1 MKTVVQAALHV
12 GFVTMLFILG
22 VLPVVLVAQQQSAVS
37 GKVMDEKE
45 RVPVA
50 GVTVRNTGR
59 PGVATSTNQEGIYRI
74 TAQRGDTLLFSAVG
88 FIDKSVVV
96 DGETVNVLIRP
107 QDQHLEEVIVVGYG
121 TTTRENI
128 TTSVAKINA
137 KDVPKAANSSVA
149 QLAFGRAPGV
159 QAVQQSAEPG
169 GNITLSIRGRGAPL
183 IVIDGVVMPYAGL
196 EPGNGGIANEL
207 NGVRRG
213 GFAGLNPDDIESM
226 EFLKDASA
234 AIYGVNASNGVVLIT
249 TKKGRTGRASV
260 SYEGSHSFVTN
271 QKYLEPLTAT
281 KYMEYYNQLALDK
294 YLFDNGMVPYGTVT
308 QGTFTPKFSQTE
320 IQNAGSGTDWLD
332 LVLRNGSVDNHN
344 VNISG
349 GTEMMNYYVSG
360 GYFDQNGTV
369 QNSGMSRYTGRVNLD
384 FHFTKWLKVNTNING
399 SRADYLNSTAGW
411 QTGNS
416 GTQGFGSLQA
426 AIAYPRY
433 IPVYDETGNYSLFQV
448 TGNPV
453 SLLDIKDNTLF
464 NSLNASLSADF
475 NIVGEKL
482 KARVLYGNVY
492 ESSERDFFV
501 PSTTFY
507 FQLYRSRGSLNQ
519 ATRQLQT
526 MEATVMY
533 QEKLWDNNLN
543 IDFVGGIGQYETGSR
558 GFGAASADMQDGIN
572 TDNLFAGTGDVR
584 VSSYHNRDRKRS
596 YFGRASID
604 ILDRYLVQLTGRYD
618 GYSQFFPANKYAF
631 FPSASAGWKLSNE
644 SFLKNVRFLDLLK
657 LRGSIGITG
666 EASGFAYASYG
677 PENTLVSFN
686 SGATQT
692 IPYTLTQLDHPDLRW
707 PKTINKNL
715 GLDFAVLNNRISGSF
730 DVFRDDI
737 TRLISN
743 APTAALSFFA
753 TEPVNGAHRVR
764 KGWEGNINASI
775 ISSENFKWNTVLNL
789 SHITFEHKERF
800 PFEVVPQGAEVND
813 PVNSIYVF
821 RTNGLIQPGE
831 TLSDA
836 QKTLPARGQL
846 PGSPR
851 IVDLN
856 GDNALTA
863 LDIVRYD
870 ANPQLILGFGSS
882 FTYKAFDANIFF
894 YGNRGAYGF
903 NFLRTWANPQN
914 IISGNQSG
922 IAEIGD
928 VWTTTNPNGTIPG
941 IAFDQGAL
949 GLPAGLDVDL
959 QKRDFIRCRNIGLG
973 YTFNHSTLNKYVR
986 NLRVFIDIQ
995 NPFIITNYKIADPE
1009 VQAAEVKGGPAPYPM
1024 ATTTSI
1030 GLRAGF

>member
-1 MKTVVQAALHV
+1 METIVQAARHV
-12 GFVTMLFILG
+12 VFFSMLFISG
-22 VLPVVLVAQQQSAVS
+22 VLPTASVAHQQSVVS

-45 RVPVA
+45 SAPVA
-50 GVTVRNTGR
+50 GVTVTNIGR
-59 PGVATSTNQEGIYRI
+59 PGVATSTNREGNYRI
-74 TAQRGDTLLFSAVG
+74 MAQRGDTLLFSAVG

-96 DGETVNVLIRP
+96 NSETVDVSI
-107 QDQHLEEVIVVGYG
+107 QQKDQHLEEVIVVGYG

-137 KDVPKAANSSVA
+137 KDVPKAGSSSVA
-149 QLAFGRAPGV
+149 QLVFGRAPGV

-213 GFAGLNPDDIESM
+213 GFAGLNPEDIESM

-249 TKKGRTGRASV
+249 TKKGKTGRTSV
-260 SYEGSHSFVTN
+260 NYDGSHSFVTN
-271 QKYLEPLTAT
+271 QKYLEPLTASD
-281 KYMEYYNQLALDK
+281 YMTHYNRLALDK
-294 YLFDNGMVPYGTVT
+294 YLFDNEMVPYGTVT
-308 QGTFTPKFSQTE
+308 PGTFAPKFSQTE
-320 IQNAGSGTDWLD
+320 IQNAGSGTDWLG

-360 GYFDQNGTV
+360 GYFDQKGTV

-384 FHFTKWLKVNTNING
+384 FHFTKWLKVNANING

-433 IPVYDETGNYSLFQV
+433 VPVYDESGKYSLFQV

-453 SLLDIKDNTLF
+453 SLLDIKDQTLF
-464 NSLNASLSADF
+464 NSLNTSLSADF
-475 NIVGEKL
+475 NIVGDKL
-482 KARVLYGNVY
+482 KARVLYGNIY

-501 PSTTFY
+501 PSTAFY

-526 MEATVMY
+526 VEATVMY
-533 QEKLWDNNLN
+533 QEKFWDDNFN
-543 IDFVGGIGQYETGSR
+543 IDLVGGIGQYETRSR
-558 GFGAASADMQDGIN
+558 GFGSASADMQDGIN
-572 TDNLFAGTGDVR
+572 TDNLFAGTGAVT
-584 VSSYHNRDRKRS
+584 VMSYHNRDRKRS
-596 YFGRASID
+596 YFGRASFD
-604 ILDRYLVQLTGRYD
+604 VLDRYLVQLTGRYD

-631 FPSASAGWKLSNE
+631 FPSASIGWKLSNE
-644 SFLKNVRFLDLLK
+644 SFLKNVRFLNLLK
-657 LRGSIGITG
+657 IRGSIGITG

-686 SGATQT
+686 SGATQV

-715 GLDFAVLNNRISGSF
+715 GLDFAVWNNRVNGSF
-730 DVFRDDI
+730 DLFRDDI

-764 KGWEGNINASI
+764 KGWEGNISASI
-775 ISSENFKWNTVLNL
+775 INSGDFKWNTEFNL
-789 SHITFEHKERF
+789 SHISFEHKERF
-800 PFEVVPQGAEVND
+800 PFEVLPQGAEVSD
-813 PVNSIYVF
+813 PINSIYVF
-821 RTNGLIQPGE
+821 RTNGLVQPGE
-831 TLSDA
+831 TLSAA
-836 QKTLPARGQL
+836 QQTLPARGQL
-846 PGSPR
+846 PGSPK

-856 GDNALTA
+856 GDGTFSA

-870 ANPQLILGFGSS
+870 ADPLLIMGFTNVFS
-882 FTYKAFDANIFF
+882 YRAFDFNISF

-922 IAEIGD
+922 IAEVGN
-928 VWTTTNPNGTIPG
+928 VWTTTNPTGTIPG

-973 YTFNHSTLNKYVR
+973 YRFNQAGLHKYVR
-986 NLRVFIDIQ
+986 NLSVFVDVQ

-1009 VQAAEVKGGPAPYPM
+1009 VQASGVKGGPAPYPM

-1030 GLRAGF
+1030 GIKAGF